1 MKLDAMTIGA
11 VGFAA
16 FAAWYVLKKPAAT
29 SATANSYGA
38 SSGGQLA
45 MDFAAAQRQVVGDAT
60 LQNNRTLYSL
70 FGYDKSSLGYSV

>member
-1 MKLDAMTIGA
+1 MKLDAMTVGA

-16 FAAWYVLKKPAAT
+16 FAAWYVLKKPSTAAK
-29 SATANSYGA
+29 ANSYGA